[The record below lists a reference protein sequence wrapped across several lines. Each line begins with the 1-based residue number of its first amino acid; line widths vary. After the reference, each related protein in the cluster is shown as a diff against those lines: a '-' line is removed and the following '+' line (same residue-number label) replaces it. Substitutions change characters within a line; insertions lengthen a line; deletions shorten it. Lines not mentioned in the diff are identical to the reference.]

1 MKVKLIKE
9 NYFGSVKDRVEKRK
23 GEDAV
28 ERVTKLSKAILNKKV
43 VDAFTDI
50 VKGSDSTVSALN
62 TDLLEFYGFTEDFLF
77 PKWANMSQQL
87 WDLEWTKD
95 MQFNFTADVSKKTI
109 TVDLT
114 YGKNYTP
121 KHKSLGSDTVWLY
134 ANVTVREIGKRLV
147 ARNVERKSETNPAL
161 TLRYLEDEYNAWFEY
176 YLNMIVETED
186 TKTLKEYKV
195 VLNPIHMFPGGN
207 FDVKISYVFDPQNND
222 PSVVK
227 TEQLIEWYNDEIIET
242 IGNIFSFENN
252 GKALIKLKKDPR
264 YLPVNSSK
272 QNNDIE

>member
-23 GEDAV
+23 GKDAV
-28 ERVTKLSKAILNKKV
+28 ERVTKLSKAILGKKV
-43 VDAFTDI
+43 VDAFNNTL
-50 VKGSDSTVSALN
+50 VKNSYSTLSN
-62 TDLLEFYGFTEDFLF
+62 IDLLEFYGFTEDILF
-77 PKWANMSQQL
+77 SKWTNMGSQKL

-121 KHKSLGSDTVWLY
+121 KHKALDSDTVWLY
-134 ANVTVREIGKRLV
+134 GNVTAREIAKRLS
-147 ARNVERKSETNPAL
+147 RETNSETNPTL
-161 TLRYLEDEYNAWFEY
+161 TLEYLANEYNVWFKC

-186 TKTLKEYKV
+186 TKILKEYKI

-207 FDVKISYVFDPQNND
+207 FDVKISYVFDPRNND
-222 PSVVK
+222 PSVVQ
-227 TEQLIEWYNDEIIET
+227 TERLIDLYNDRIIKT

-252 GKALIKLKKDPR
+252 GEALIKLKKYPG
-264 YLPVNSSK
+264 YLPVNNSK

>member
-9 NYFGSVKDRVEKRK
+9 NYFGPVKDRVEKRK

-50 VKGSDSTVSALN
+50 VKGSHSTVSTLN
-62 TDLLEFYGFTEDFLF
+62 IDLLQLYGFTEDVLF
-77 PKWANMSQQL
+77 SKWTNMSRNL

-121 KHKSLGSDTVWLY
+121 IHKSLDSDIVWLY
-134 ANVTVREIGKRLV
+134 ANATVREIAKRLGRE
-147 ARNVERKSETNPAL
+147 RNSETYPAL
-161 TLRYLEDEYNAWFEY
+161 TLRYLEDEYNAWFKS

-207 FDVKISYVFDPQNND
+207 FDVKISYVFDPRNND
-222 PSVVK
+222 PSVVQ
-227 TEQLIEWYNDEIIET
+227 TERVIDWYNDGIIKT

-252 GKALIKLKKDPR
+252 GTALIKLRKDPR